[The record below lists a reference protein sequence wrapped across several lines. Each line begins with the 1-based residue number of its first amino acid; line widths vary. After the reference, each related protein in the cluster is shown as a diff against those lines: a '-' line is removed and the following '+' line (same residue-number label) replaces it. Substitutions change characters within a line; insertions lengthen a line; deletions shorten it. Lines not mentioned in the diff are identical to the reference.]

1 MAEAATT
8 SIPVKPSVGKVI
20 SFQDGVVVFNPTG
33 TRYQFRLS
41 GSFSGSLD
49 TPVKCTIRVKARKV
63 YTVPSG
69 GSFVAPIYGPP
80 RIVQGMVRKADSRS
94 LIVQAGTC
102 AFHVELPSEDS
113 GIDLDDGPI
122 FTGRLV
128 NVVCEPGARVE
139 FIK

>member
-1 MAEAATT
+1 MAEAVTT
-8 SIPVKPSVGKVI
+8 SATIKPSVGKVI
-20 SFQDGVVVFNPTG
+20 SSQDGIVVFQPTG
-33 TRYQFRLS
+33 TRYEFRLA
-41 GSFSGSLD
+41 GSFKGTLNS
-49 TPVKCTIRVKARKV
+49 PVKCTVRVKARKV

-80 RIVQGMVRKADSRS
+80 RIVQGQVRKADSRS
-94 LIVQAGTC
+94 LIVQAGSC
-102 AFHVELPSEDS
+102 SFHVELPHEES

-139 FIK
+139 FA

>member
-1 MAEAATT
+1 MAEAVTAPAA
-8 SIPVKPSVGKVI
+8 IKPSVGKVTAA
-20 SFQDGVVVFNPTG
+20 QDGIVVFNPAG
-33 TRYQFRLS
+33 TRYEFRLA
-41 GSFSGSLD
+41 GAFTGTLN
-49 TPVKCTIRVKARKV
+49 TPVKCTVRVKARKV

-94 LIVQAGTC
+94 LVVQAGTC
-102 AFHVELPSEDS
+102 SFHVELPVEES

-122 FTGRLV
+122 YTGRLV

-139 FIK
+139 FS